1 MLKADF
7 YQTFHARTG
16 WLPMPALI
24 HPVAIGDVCQMRA
37 GHAQALFNLAG
48 LNLLEPIL
56 SSGELA
62 LDPLAWSMRAGVRQ
76 TFCERRETADDGAA
90 GVLTRQVL
98 TFEQAGSFV
107 FHGLAPTARY
117 LLNWNRLSA
126 DATLKLTQLHYAFRH
141 IYVVTAV
148 ATTRDW
154 ALAIAGQADA
164 HLEMAAELDSSDVS
178 GLLGDGT
185 ARIER
190 SKGLACT
197 EQGRGRP
204 AHFFKAK
211 KLVISDA
218 LYDLLLAQ
226 ILAQV
231 GPHGR
236 HTMLRL
242 LDTDPLNLL
251 KANELNL
258 TTAIDFFS
266 WSDFSLE
273 DFATFGV

>member
-1 MLKADF
+1 MLKASF
-7 YQTFHARTG
+7 YQNFYARTG
-16 WLPMPALI
+16 WLPMPAMTDA
-24 HPVAIGDVCQMRA
+24 VAIGDVCQLQP
-37 GHAQALFNLAG
+37 GHAHALFNLAS

-62 LDPLAWSMRAGVRQ
+62 LDPLAWSMSEGVHQ
-76 TFCERRETADDGAA
+76 AFCERLQTQENGAA
-90 GVLTRQVL
+90 GVLTRQML
-98 TFEQAGSFV
+98 TFDQAGSFV

-117 LLNWNRLSA
+117 LLNWNRLRD

-154 ALAIAGQADA
+154 ALAVAGQQDA
-164 HLEMAAELDSSDVS
+164 HLEMAAETGTSDFS

-190 SKGLACT
+190 SKGLART

-211 KLVISDA
+211 KLVIGDA
-218 LYDLLLAQ
+218 LYDFLLAQ

-258 TTAIDFFS
+258 TTAIDFFN
-266 WSDFSLE
+266 WSDFSM
-273 DFATFGV
+273 DDIAAFGM

>member
-7 YQTFHARTG
+7 YQTFHASTG
-16 WLPMPALI
+16 WLPMQALT
-24 HPVAIGDVCQMRA
+24 HPVALGDVCQVHLGRS
-37 GHAQALFNLAG
+37 QALLNLAN
-48 LNLLEPIL
+48 LNLLEPIH

-62 LDPLAWSMRAGVRQ
+62 LDPKAWSIGAGVQQ
-76 TFCERRETADDGAA
+76 TFYERQQGREDDQPA
-90 GVLTRQVL
+90 VLTRQVL
-98 TFEQAGSFV
+98 TFDQPGSFA
-107 FHGLAPTARY
+107 FHALAPTARY
-117 LLNWNRLSA
+117 LLNWNRLRS
-126 DATLKLTQLHYAFRH
+126 DATLKLTQLHYTFRH

-154 ALAIAGQADA
+154 TLAVAGQPAA
-164 HLEMAAELDSSDVS
+164 HLEMAAELDTSDYL
-178 GLLGDGT
+178 GLLGDGA

-190 SKGLACT
+190 SKGLAVT

-218 LYDLLLAQ
+218 LYDYLLAQ

-231 GPHGR
+231 DAHGR

-258 TTAIDFFS
+258 TTAIEFFN
-266 WSDFSLE
+266 WSDLSLG
-273 DFATFGV
+273 DVAAFGV